1 MGLRSIQG
9 QDLNALTTSAAR
21 APASRSRPAEPARD
35 TAPVAR
41 ASPEPDEQYVRRT
54 VSMPRDNLGLRQTET
69 RLRIDEASKR
79 IVAQIV
85 NEDHEV
91 IKQIPSEE
99 LLRIAARFRDLQ
111 GKLFDRK
118 A

>member
-1 MGLRSIQG
+1 MGVRSIQG
-9 QDLNALTTSAAR
+9 QDLHGLAASAAR
-21 APASRSRPAEPARD
+21 APASRPRTAEPAKD

-41 ASPEPDEQYVRRT
+41 ASPEPDEQNVQRIASAPQDDLGPQRT
-54 VSMPRDNLGLRQTET
+54 RT
-69 RLRIDEASKR
+69 RLRIDRGTKQ

-85 NEDHEV
+85 NEDYEI
-91 IKQIPSEE
+91 IKQIPPEE

-118 A
+118 V

>member
-1 MGLRSIQG
+1 MGVRSIQPQG
-9 QDLNALTTSAAR
+9 LNALAPPAAR
-21 APASRSRPAEPARD
+21 APASRPRTAEPAKD

-41 ASPEPDEQYVRRT
+41 ASPEPDKQDVQRISSASQHKLGPPRT
-54 VSMPRDNLGLRQTET
+54 RT
-69 RLRIDEASKR
+69 RLRIDEGTKR

-85 NEDHEV
+85 SEDHEV
-91 IKQIPSEE
+91 IKQIPPEE

-111 GKLFDRK
+111 GNLFDRK

>member
-1 MGLRSIQG
+1 
-9 QDLNALTTSAAR
+9 
-21 APASRSRPAEPARD
+21 
-35 TAPVAR
+35 
-41 ASPEPDEQYVRRT
+41 
-54 VSMPRDNLGLRQTET
+54 MPRDNLGLRQTET
-69 RLRIDEASKR
+69 RLRIDEGTKR

-91 IKQIPSEE
+91 IKQIPPEE